1 MKECCV
7 VPTYRRPELL
17 HGCLRRLRGQ
27 DADVPIF
34 VFSDRGDA
42 SPELKTICQIFEA
55 TLILQAK
62 HEHLGNSYN
71 AGEALRFAYNA
82 GYELITYCE
91 DDAFAKPD
99 LLAWTRA
106 THEEWDDI
114 FCTCGW
120 VFNHHM
126 PFSEDTYFAPWIY
139 IPQFSIRREKVAL
152 VIPHLGPLYYSDMWK
167 YVAENFPENP
177 INKLYPDVVHYE
189 IDGLLQR
196 IIMKEKLQVAW
207 CATAKIAHVGIH
219 GYNRGGFAEYEAF
232 FDDCPT
238 FASRVAKVECLA
250 RDPYWRASLM
260 ERSHVEREIGHE
272 LPPRLFRY
280 RVKVP
285 GGWESNFVSELS
297 RNALPHRINSVA
309 IPEGAEI
316 LSVEAETVL

>member
-1 MKECCV
+1 MREICI

-27 DADVPIF
+27 DADVLIT
-34 VFSDRGDA
+34 VFSDRGDTN
-42 SPELKTICQIFEA
+42 PELEKVCEEFEA
-55 TLILQAK
+55 TLILQPK
-62 HEHLGNSYN
+62 HDYLGNSFN

-82 GYELITYCE
+82 GFELVHYVE

-106 THEEWDDI
+106 QHEEWDDI

-139 IPQFSIRREKVAL
+139 IPQFSIRRGKLAL

-207 CATAKIAHVGIH
+207 CATAKVLHVGAH
-219 GYNRGGFAEYEAF
+219 GYNRGGFLEYESF

-250 RDPYWRASLM
+250 LDPYWRASLM

-272 LPPRLFRY
+272 LPPRQFRY
-280 RVKVP
+280 HVKVP
-285 GGWESNFVSELS
+285 GGWESDFVSELP
-297 RNALPHRINSVA
+297 RTALPRRINSMTL
-309 IPEGAEI
+309 PEGAEI
-316 LSVEAETVL
+316 FSVEAKTVL

>member
-27 DADVPIF
+27 DSDVPIV
-34 VFSDRGDA
+34 VFSDRGET
-42 SPELKTICQIFEA
+42 SPELEEICQKFGA
-55 TLILQAK
+55 TLILQPK
-62 HEHLGNSYN
+62 HEFLGNSFN

-82 GYELITYCE
+82 GFELVHYVE

-126 PFSEDTYFAPWIY
+126 PFTEDIYFVPWIY
-139 IPQFSIRREKVAL
+139 IPQFSIRREKLAL
-152 VIPHLGPLYYSDMWK
+152 VVPYLGPLYYADMWK

-189 IDGLLQR
+189 LDGLLQR

-207 CATAKIAHVGIH
+207 CATAKVQHQGWG
-219 GYNRGGFAEYEAF
+219 GYNRGGFIQYEAF

-238 FASRVAKVECLA
+238 FASRVAKVECFA
-250 RDPYWRASLM
+250 HDPYWRASVM
-260 ERSHVEREIGHE
+260 ERSNVEREIGHE
-272 LPPRLFRY
+272 LLPRQFKY
-280 RVKVP
+280 RVTLP
-285 GGWESNFVSELS
+285 DGWSSEFTSELS
-297 RNALPHRINSVA
+297 IGSLPRKVNSVNL
-309 IPEGAEI
+309 PREAEI
-316 LSVEAETVL
+316 VLSS